1 MKPRSIVMRN
11 QRQAVRAR
19 IVVGVLLLGLV
30 AAVCSAAT
38 LQLGASSQIPA
49 AEGKVK
55 LHQTSSGNTEIKL
68 TVKHLAP
75 PARIDPTSSVFVVWV
90 RGLEPGAQPQNLG
103 ALRVNKN
110 LSGKLETTTSLR
122 AFDLFITCE
131 GVPTATSPAA
141 TELLP
146 LHYVGK

>member
-1 MKPRSIVMRN
+1 MRN
-11 QRQAVRAR
+11 QRQAV
-19 IVVGVLLLGLV
+19 IVGVLLMGLI
-30 AAVCSAAT
+30 AAACSAAT
-38 LQLGASSQIPA
+38 LHLGASSQIPA

-90 RGLEPGAQPQNLG
+90 RGLESGAQPQNLG

>member
-1 MKPRSIVMRN
+1 MRN
-11 QRQAVRAR
+11 QRQ
-19 IVVGVLLLGLV
+19 IIVGVLLMGLV
-30 AAVCSAAT
+30 AAACSAAT
-38 LQLGASSQIPA
+38 LKLGDSSQIPA
-49 AEGKVK
+49 AQGKVK
-55 LHQTSSGNTEIKL
+55 LHQTSSGNTEILL

-75 PARIDPTSSVFVVWV
+75 PAKIDPTSAVFVVWA

-110 LSGKLETTTSLR
+110 LTGKLETTTPLR

-141 TELLP
+141 TQLLP